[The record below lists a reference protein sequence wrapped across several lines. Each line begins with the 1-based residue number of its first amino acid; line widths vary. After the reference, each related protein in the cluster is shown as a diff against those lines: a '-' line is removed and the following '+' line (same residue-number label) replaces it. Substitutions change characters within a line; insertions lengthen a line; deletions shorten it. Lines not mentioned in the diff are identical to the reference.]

1 MSDIIYYGK
10 CFFIREGVLY
20 KYTGKETH
28 IVIPNNVRRIEE
40 KAFRFCNTIVSVE
53 IPDSVTWIG
62 WGAFSFC
69 ENLERL
75 VIPPTVSF
83 ISVSAIEGC
92 RKLNT
97 ITINNSE
104 YYYVNDN
111 KIYGKGKD
119 ATIISIDII
128 K

>member
-1 MSDIIYYGK
+1 MEND
-10 CFFIREGVLY
+10 FFIREGVLY

-40 KAFRFCNTIVSVE
+40 KAFRFCNTIISVE

-75 VIPPTVSF
+75 VIPPSVNF
-83 ISVSAIEGC
+83 ISISAIEGS

-97 ITINNSE
+97 IILNNSN
-104 YYYVNDN
+104 YYYVKDN
-111 KIYGKGKD
+111 QIFSKGKD
-119 ATIISIDII
+119 VTIISIDII